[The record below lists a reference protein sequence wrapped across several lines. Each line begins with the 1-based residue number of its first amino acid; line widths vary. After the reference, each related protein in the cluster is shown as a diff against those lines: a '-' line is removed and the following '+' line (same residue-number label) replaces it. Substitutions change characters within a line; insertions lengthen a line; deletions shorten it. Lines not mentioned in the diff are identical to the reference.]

1 MTRFVTYDPEV
12 AARLAQAVGMHR
24 VELRDAT
31 QSASK
36 RINPALEDAV
46 GSPDHAAVFMP
57 SSDEQV
63 LLVKFESEDSS
74 ADDSHSEEPQVPKK
88 RKKFSKQ
95 KSPQTDNLGSR
106 PSGFL
111 GLEDE
116 VFSNDQEDPPRSL
129 WKKDE

>member
-12 AARLAQAVGMHR
+12 AARLVQAVGVHR
-24 VELRDAT
+24 VELRP
-31 QSASK
+31 SAPHMEL
-36 RINPALEDAV
+36 NPALMDALHE
-46 GSPDHAAVFMP
+46 SRNAAVLMP

-63 LLVKFESEDSS
+63 LIIRVNDDP
-74 ADDSHSEEPQVPKK
+74 ADETLRPKRRKK
-88 RKKFSKQ
+88 RKKNGEETTEQ
-95 KSPQTDNLGSR
+95 VGSR

-116 VFSNDQEDPPRSL
+116 VVFPDEEEDPPRSL